1 MATNGTALMLVALV
15 LVSLAG
21 CGKKEQKS
29 PTQVVARVNG
39 EEITVHQVNFA
50 LARAKGVTPDN
61 SLQVKRE
68 ILEALIDRQIA
79 RQQAIRNSL
88 DRSASVVQ
96 EIEDARSAILA
107 RAFRESVAEY
117 LPKPAPFEVKS
128 FYRDHPELFAK
139 RRVYDL
145 EELAFIASPE
155 LIAELR
161 RLMTSERSLRQF
173 SDWLHA
179 RGIKATMQRGARP
192 AELIPL
198 DVLPRI
204 KDMNDGDV
212 VLLEGEGGRCKI
224 MRLVASKVAPLD
236 EESAVALVNQYLIN
250 RRSAEAVAER
260 TKQLRGLAKVEYLGE
275 FADPD
280 MKDASKVT
288 TRPRT
293 PWDVA
298 PQQQAEERSQR

>member
-1 MATNGTALMLVALV
+1 MLVALV
-15 LVSLAG
+15 LVSVAG
-21 CGKKEQKS
+21 CDKKEQKS

-39 EEITVHQVNFA
+39 EEITVHQINFA
-50 LARAKGVTPDN
+50 LARARGVTPDN
-61 SLQVKRE
+61 APAVKRE

-79 RQQAIRNSL
+79 KQQAIRNSL

-107 RAFRESVAEY
+107 RAFRDSVAEY
-117 LPKPAPFEVKS
+117 LPKPAPFEIRA
-128 FYRDHPELFAK
+128 FYREHPELFAK

-155 LIAELR
+155 IITELR
-161 RLMTSERSLRQF
+161 MLMTSERSLKQL

-179 RGIKATMQRGARP
+179 RGIKPTNQRGVRA

-212 VLLEGEGGRCKI
+212 VLLEGEGGRYKI

-236 EESAVALVNQYLIN
+236 EESAVALVNLYLTN

-260 TKQLRGLAKVEYLGE
+260 TKQLRGLATVEYLGE
-275 FADPD
+275 FANPKINDT
-280 MKDASKVT
+280 SKVT
-288 TRPRT
+288 TTRSTPREDT
-293 PWDVA
+293 VQQGA
-298 PQQQAEERSQR
+298 AKLPQR